1 VSIDDLLGCLAD
13 RGVQLYLDGD
23 RLRFKAPVGALTS
36 SLRDDIATYRIT
48 IIERLQAGVTIP
60 GVTRRCT
67 YCDWRDWM
75 DEPPKDG
82 RIRTTCGKCGRF
94 IGFRPVDAQPGRN

>member
-1 VSIDDLLGCLAD
+1 MSIDELVTSLAD

-36 SLRDDIATYRIT
+36 SLRDGIAAHRIK
-48 IIERLQAGVTIP
+48 IIERLKAGAPVP
-60 GVTRRCT
+60 AVGRRCT
-67 YCDWRDWM
+67 YCDWRDWV

-94 IGFRPVDAQPGRN
+94 IGYRPMDSQPGRN